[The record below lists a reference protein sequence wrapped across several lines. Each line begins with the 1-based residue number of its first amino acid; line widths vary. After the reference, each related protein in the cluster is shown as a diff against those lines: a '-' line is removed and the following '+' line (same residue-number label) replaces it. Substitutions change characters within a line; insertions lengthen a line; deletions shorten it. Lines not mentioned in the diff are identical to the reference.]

1 MRVRNRATAKHLES
15 MLTVTE
21 VSLLLN
27 VHPNTLRRWSDNGI
41 IKVYRIGLRGD
52 RRFKQDDV
60 NSFLAGHRVNI
71 GIDNNSS

>member
-1 MRVRNRATAKHLES
+1 MYHRNRATAKHLES
-15 MLTVTE
+15 MLTITE

-60 NSFLAGHRVNI
+60 NSFLAEHRINI